1 MDARDDFRRA
11 RRAHLAGRV
20 ARLLGR
26 ARRGADVPRTLAD
39 AAGLPRRP
47 ARREVV
53 PLDAIVGTVEP
64 TVTFDARF
72 RPASE
77 HVRPRW
83 ERIALAHRKGIPLPP
98 IAVLRLADGY
108 YVADGRHRVS
118 VALALGHRDIDARV
132 TPVAT
137 LPVTVTVP
145 ADVEAR
151 AATVT
156 VPADVEA
163 RATLP
168 AGVIRSR
175 PRPRPAA
182 CPACA

>member
-11 RRAHLAGRV
+11 RRAHLA
-20 ARLLGR
+20 ARL
-26 ARRGADVPRTLAD
+26 ARRLAGRHRGPDVPRTLAR
-39 AAGLPRRP
+39 AAVLPRRS

-64 TVTFDARF
+64 TVTFDSRL

-83 ERIALAHRKGIPLPP
+83 ERIALAHRNGTPLPP
-98 IAVLRLADGY
+98 IAVLELADGY

-118 VALALGHRDIDARV
+118 VARALGHRDIDARV
-132 TPVAT
+132 TPVAA
-137 LPVTVTVP
+137 LPT
-145 ADVEAR
+145 AR
-151 AATVT
+151 K
-156 VPADVEA
+156 
-163 RATLP
+163 
-168 AGVIRSR
+168 
-175 PRPRPAA
+175 RPRPAA